1 MIQDSIQ
8 VLQAQGHKVTKPR
21 LQVIEILSNAKK
33 PASAYE
39 IQDLL
44 RQQGKYLNHV
54 TIYRVLE
61 LLCHLKLAH
70 ILPSEKSFTKCTLG
84 NREGCHRF
92 MICHNCGTIKEY
104 VDELISS
111 GEKST
116 KPLRESDKIREISFI
131 FSSPEFFRTT
141 SFILSVPVAN
151 AKSSTDGSN
160 FNIFVFEET
169 LSPDDGLT

>member
-8 VLQAQGHKVTKPR
+8 VLRAQGHKVTKPR
-21 LQVIEILSNAKK
+21 LQVIEILSKAQK

-70 ILPSEKSFTKCTLG
+70 NLPSGKSFTKCTLG

-104 VDELISS
+104 VD
-111 GEKST
+111 
-116 KPLRESDKIREISFI
+116 DKICRSEKKVARDIGFYTQYHISE
-131 FSSPEFFRTT
+131 SY
-141 SFILSVPVAN
+141 
-151 AKSSTDGSN
+151 
-160 FNIFVFEET
+160 
-169 LSPDDGLT
+169 GLCSDCHKGELAENV